1 MEIPRDYK
9 RKNRKKKFDLIELI
23 KNLNIKTTTRTT
35 TKQNKMSLTTE
46 EEIERV
52 GGARNMVR
60 RHFIINEKLEL
71 FLEKMEELK
80 THIRKSKTINQRTIN
95 LTNDIMFGQSEI
107 DDYNTSKNS
116 MIKRIYDILV
126 EKADY
131 SPFGDSSINKLYN
144 TTKEMYEK
152 LERYEYRVNKYIEV
166 ITRKVENR
174 PRTEEHDNQ
183 FIKLFDASLD
193 DENEYIIGVGYDDP
207 YITDEERDDP
217 PLMYLDK
224 NIIHLSM
231 RNMIKL
237 NLQLTTAVD
246 RIEGFAE
253 IVEEAIQKEQEAREE
268 LGYSIDLKKSWTMS
282 RQLDGVIIE
291 IDAREVKVNGITYMI
306 DNEGN
311 YYFDVGFNRI
321 EEKDW
326 LEVKNP
332 CRNNYLYDNDIK
344 VGRYEEERYR
354 RSW

>member
-1 MEIPRDYK
+1 
-9 RKNRKKKFDLIELI
+9 
-23 KNLNIKTTTRTT
+23 
-35 TKQNKMSLTTE
+35 MSLTQEQE
-46 EEIERV
+46 ELARV
-52 GGARNMVR
+52 GGVSAMIR
-60 RHFIINEKLEL
+60 RDVIINEKLQV

-80 THIRKSKTINQRTIN
+80 THIRKSKTINQRTID

-116 MIKRIYDILV
+116 ITKKIFDILA
-126 EKADY
+126 EKVDY
-131 SPFGDSSINKLYN
+131 SPFADSSITKLYN
-144 TTKEMYEK
+144 ATKEVYEK
-152 LERYEYRVNKYIEV
+152 MDKYEYRVNEYVEI
-166 ITRKVENR
+166 ITRKVER
-174 PRTEEHDNQ
+174 RHRTEEMDNQ

-207 YITDEERDDP
+207 YITEEERDDP

-224 NIIHLSM
+224 NTIHLSM

-253 IVEEAIQKEQEAREE
+253 TVEEAIQKEQEARAEI
-268 LGYSIDLKKSWTMS
+268 GYSIDLKKSWTMS
-282 RQLDGVIIE
+282 RELDGNIIE
-291 IDAREVKVNGITYMI
+291 IDAREVKVKGITYMI
-306 DNEGN
+306 DNKGN
-311 YYFDVGFNRI
+311 YYFDEGFNRI

-332 CRNNYLYDNDIK
+332 CRNNYLYDNDIT